1 MDLHNR
7 ASKGLTTSL
16 PDSEALSSSSRG
28 AFFLFVA
35 FAAETASNEGFEGIF
50 KVAIG
55 LSLFLFLLVA
65 VVVCSELHVI
75 FAGKSEKS
83 RYTTMRDVEA
93 HYVKCNW
100 GIFAY
105 RHF

>member
-55 LSLFLFLLVA
+55 LSLFFVSIGGRCCLFGTA
-65 VVVCSELHVI
+65 
-75 FAGKSEKS
+75 
-83 RYTTMRDVEA
+83 
-93 HYVKCNW
+93 
-100 GIFAY
+100 
-105 RHF
+105 RHICWKI